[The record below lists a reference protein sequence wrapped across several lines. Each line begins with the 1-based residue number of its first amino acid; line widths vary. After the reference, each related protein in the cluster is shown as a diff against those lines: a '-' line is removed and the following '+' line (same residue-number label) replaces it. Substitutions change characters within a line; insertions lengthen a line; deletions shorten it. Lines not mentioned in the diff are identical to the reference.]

1 MLRKDYFYEYPVDYQ
16 LSILYYYHGS
26 PRMNSY
32 KHGRT
37 WIYRNTAAVVSYVEQ
52 FTSGT
57 IVLGRLIGSSLVE
70 SFTNSYTLTDP
81 NGTEEKYT

>member
-1 MLRKDYFYEYPVDYQ
+1 MN
-16 LSILYYYHGS
+16 
-26 PRMNSY
+26 PRRVNVVAVR
-32 KHGRT
+32 G
-37 WIYRNTAAVVSYVEQ
+37 INTAAVVSYVEQ

>member
-1 MLRKDYFYEYPVDYQ
+1 MNYTVIGAIPDLIRTTTFILNHQITYLFYILKLTYP
-16 LSILYYYHGS
+16 
-26 PRMNSY
+26 
-32 KHGRT
+32 T
-37 WIYRNTAAVVSYVEQ
+37 
-52 FTSGT
+52 TSGT

>member
-1 MLRKDYFYEYPVDYQ
+1 MYNYKESVTTR
-16 LSILYYYHGS
+16 GS
-26 PRMNSY
+26 RLMQST
-32 KHGRT
+32 KQVLQG
-37 WIYRNTAAVVSYVEQ
+37 YRFDKPTSD
-52 FTSGT
+52 TSGT

>member
-1 MLRKDYFYEYPVDYQ
+1 MIGKTVSGWVLGY
-16 LSILYYYHGS
+16 SID
-26 PRMNSY
+26 R
-32 KHGRT
+32 
-37 WIYRNTAAVVSYVEQ
+37 ITATIFIIA
-52 FTSGT
+52 TSGT

>member
-1 MLRKDYFYEYPVDYQ
+1 MKRIKEEY
-16 LSILYYYHGS
+16 ILYKGN
-26 PRMNSY
+26 PFETLNLIV
-32 KHGRT
+32 T
-37 WIYRNTAAVVSYVEQ
+37 YVQ
-52 FTSGT
+52 NRIQSDSTSGT

>member
-1 MLRKDYFYEYPVDYQ
+1 MTVIVIP
-16 LSILYYYHGS
+16 
-26 PRMNSY
+26 
-32 KHGRT
+32 GRT
-37 WIYRNTAAVVSYVEQ
+37 AAAARGSELI

>member
-1 MLRKDYFYEYPVDYQ
+1 MYDG
-16 LSILYYYHGS
+16 LSF
-26 PRMNSY
+26 NSY
-32 KHGRT
+32 L
-37 WIYRNTAAVVSYVEQ
+37 VLS